1 MTEQMWWPWFCDV
14 WWEIG
19 VAYTLTF
26 SGDWMLRVLAA
37 RMGADS
43 AERHKVDQVLDKI
56 GDFHRRLWDIE
67 TEVVR
72 KAVDIA
78 ADWKTVVI
86 VDERLLESPNGAIE
100 NPPVLA
106 VLHEEI
112 SRRGIV
118 PLKYFSSSIVLKREF
133 DEERILRRQGQIIV
147 TSPTLRLPPT
157 IWTFNVE
164 PTVLRIPLSSP

>member
-19 VAYTLTF
+19 VAYTLTH

-43 AERHKVDQVLDKI
+43 AERQKVDQVLDKI

-78 ADWKTVVI
+78 ASGGRVLI
-86 VDERLLESPNGAIE
+86 VDERLAVDPFLHDD
-100 NPPVLA
+100 PPVTY
-106 VLHEEI
+106 VLWEELR
-112 SRRGIV
+112 RRGIEPECV
-118 PLKYFSSSIVLKREF
+118 YST
-133 DEERILRRQGQIIV
+133 RILIKPCGVIYVRKSTDERGL
-147 TSPTLRLPPT
+147 TGYGL
-157 IWTFNVE
+157 
-164 PTVLRIPLSSP
+164 TVLRIPLTLP

>member
-1 MTEQMWWPWFCDV
+1 MTEQMWWPWFCDA

-19 VAYTLTF
+19 VAYTLTL

-78 ADWKTVVI
+78 AGGGRVLI
-86 VDERLLESPNGAIE
+86 VDERLAVDTSTHDD
-100 NPPVLA
+100 PPVTY
-106 VLHEEI
+106 VLWEELR
-112 SRRGIV
+112 RRGIETERV
-118 PLKYFSSSIVLKREF
+118 YSTRIIMKR
-133 DEERILRRQGQIIV
+133 RGMIIV
-147 TSPTLRLPPT
+147 GPKRIETGAD
-157 IWTFNVE
+157 F
-164 PTVLRIPLSSP
+164 TVLRIPLSSP

>member
-56 GDFHRRLWDIE
+56 GDFHRQLWDIE

-78 ADWKTVVI
+78 AGGGRVLI
-86 VDERLLESPNGAIE
+86 VDERLAVDTFTYDD
-100 NPPVLA
+100 PPVIY
-106 VLHEEI
+106 VLWEELR
-112 SRRGIV
+112 RRGIEPEGV
-118 PLKYFSSSIVLKREF
+118 YST
-133 DEERILRRQGQIIV
+133 RILIKPRGVIYVRRSTDERGL
-147 TSPTLRLPPT
+147 TGYGY
-157 IWTFNVE
+157 
-164 PTVLRIPLSSP
+164 TVLRIPLSLP